1 MKVILDISSIGDN
14 IKNRTGVARVAWTL
28 TTLLH
33 QKLGDDLSFSA
44 TGSINASLQA
54 ERLIESQPQLRSAI
68 YPVNFLARNIDRL
81 NTQVAN
87 SSDRSTNNLFQQTKQ
102 STLVNISRGF
112 NLTRQPIDPKILAQ
126 ADIFHST
133 YPRIPQQVRKNLPRR
148 HLQTVYDLT
157 PLILNEKYFAPDS
170 PGVTKRLIDTIQP
183 DDWVTTISNSARN
196 DLLDRRPHL
205 NPDRIITIYLAASPE
220 LFHPI
225 SNRSVIEIVKQKYQL
240 PEGDYFL
247 SLHSL
252 APHKNMEH
260 LIDCFK
266 QVIHQEKTK
275 DLHLVICGGNK
286 NSVAATIDSNRLT
299 TTDLKNIHFTGFVDD
314 DDLAAI
320 YSGALGFIFPSLY
333 EGFGLPVLEAMQC
346 GCPVISS
353 NTSSLPEVV
362 GEAGFLVSPTDKDPL
377 CESILKLYHSP
388 ELRSKYA
395 QLSVERSA
403 LFSWEKTVDATLAM
417 YTNILQ
423 SDVCN

>member
-14 IKNRTGVARVAWTL
+14 LKNRTGVARVAWTL

-54 ERLIESQPQLRSAI
+54 ERLIESQPHLRSAI
-68 YPVNFLARNIDRL
+68 YPVDFLARNVDRL

-87 SSDRSTNNLFQQTKQ
+87 SSGRSTNNFNNLFQQTKQ
-102 STLVNISRGF
+102 STLVNISRVF
-112 NLTRQPIDPKILAQ
+112 NLTRQPIDPKILAE

-157 PLILNEKYFAPDS
+157 PLILDEKYFAPGS

-205 NPDRIITIYLAASPE
+205 NPDRVMTTYLAASPE
-220 LFHPI
+220 LFYPV
-225 SNRSVIEIVKQKYQL
+225 SNKSAIETVKQKYKI
-240 PEGDYFL
+240 PAGDYFL

-252 APHKNMEH
+252 APHKNMKH
-260 LIDCFK
+260 LISCFK
-266 QVIHQEKTK
+266 QVINQGKTK

-286 NSVAATIDSNRLT
+286 EAGALMAEANHLTAA
-299 TTDLKNIHFTGFVDD
+299 DLEFIHFAGFVDD
-314 DDLAAI
+314 WDLAAI
-320 YSGALGFIFPSLY
+320 YSDALGFIFPSLY

-362 GEAGFLVSPTDKDPL
+362 GAAGFLVSPTDEDTL
-377 CESILKLYHSP
+377 CECMLKLYRSS
-388 ELRSKYA
+388 ELRTNYS
-395 QLSVERSA
+395 QLSLDRSA
-403 LFSWEKTVDATLAM
+403 LFSWQKTVDETVQIYERMML
-417 YTNILQ
+417 
-423 SDVCN
+423 